1 MIISLS
7 IGASIGIICGTYLFD
22 NNERK
27 KWQQKKSKEFI
38 NDKFL
43 THEFKQNIPLS
54 EYIEEITIKDYDDIE
69 SDPRKLSE
77 FLMFIEKNMF
87 YRRNPDNKNIIYP
100 IKKFDDV
107 WQYKEAD
114 ISYIEELIPP
124 SYHKFFYLYFD
135 LLSPRTKK
143 NIIKNEFQEQFTF
156 IKYNKKMFLRKNNVE
171 MKDYLD
177 KFTKDLQKTLKE
189 ELDTLQQI
197 DESTLQEILQRRT
210 AFLHKN
216 N

>member
-7 IGASIGIICGTYLFD
+7 IGAGIGIICGTYLLD
-22 NNERK
+22 NNKRE

-54 EYIEEITIKDYDDIE
+54 EYIEETKDYDDIE
-69 SDPRKLSE
+69 SDPKKLSE

-100 IKKFDDV
+100 IRKFDDV
-107 WQYKEAD
+107 WEYKETD

-135 LLSPRTKK
+135 LLTPRTKK
-143 NIIKNEFQEQFTF
+143 NIIKAEFQEKFTL
-156 IKYNKKMFLRKNNVE
+156 IKNNKRIFLPKNNVE
-171 MKDYLD
+171 IKSYFNEL
-177 KFTKDLQKTLKE
+177 TTNLQKTLKE

-210 AFLHKN
+210 AFLHN
-216 N
+216 NN